1 MNTAK
6 YGVGADFGFRPA
18 TEQEQAK
25 AYVRKQR
32 PALMELSF
40 GCEVIVAGIEKD
52 NPGCEHDV
60 VVDDRKD
67 EHGRIGMGYFGHVHP
82 DDFQEII
89 GHPIQ
94 LNDWLGVLR
103 NHCEQI
109 NYVQLNG
116 TDYITFMANKHPYK
130 TMLFNLTTGQPATQA
145 DFKAFNDIVSV

>member
-1 MNTAK
+1 M
-6 YGVGADFGFRPA
+6 
-18 TEQEQAK
+18 TEQLK
-25 AYVRKQR
+25 AEAFVREAR

-89 GHPIQ
+89 GHPIK
-94 LNDWLGVLR
+94 LNDWLAVLEDAKPG
-103 NHCEQI
+103 NS
-109 NYVQLNG
+109 YVFQHGSLV
-116 TDYITFMANKHPYK
+116 YKPENKIV
-130 TMLFNLTTGQPATQA
+130 MDFNLTTGQPATEA
-145 DFKAFNDIVSV
+145 DYKAFNDIVSV

>member
-1 MNTAK
+1 M
-6 YGVGADFGFRPA
+6 
-18 TEQEQAK
+18 TEQLK
-25 AYVRKQR
+25 AEAFVREAR

-94 LNDWLGVLR
+94 LNDWLAVFNDKL
-103 NHCEQI
+103 
-109 NYVQLNG
+109 
-116 TDYITFMANKHPYK
+116 ITFVVKASIGLAELGVNEGNNIIS
-130 TMLFNLTTGQPATQA
+130 FNLTTGQPATEA
-145 DFKAFNDIVSV
+145 DYKAFNEIVSVCTKNTYQT

>member
-1 MNTAK
+1 MK
-6 YGVGADFGFRPA
+6 
-18 TEQEQAK
+18 EQLKAC

-89 GHPIQ
+89 GHPIALQ
-94 LNDWLGVLR
+94 DWLGVLDFD
-103 NHCEQI
+103 NDGIGMDGKLLFVDAKIQSNNLI
-109 NYVQLNG
+109 K
-116 TDYITFMANKHPYK
+116 FNKTVK
-130 TMLFNLTTGQPATQA
+130 FNLTTGQPATQA
-145 DFKAFNDIVSV
+145 DFKAFNDIVNIWKNN

>member
-1 MNTAK
+1 M
-6 YGVGADFGFRPA
+6 
-18 TEQEQAK
+18 TEQLKAE

-32 PALMELSF
+32 PALMELTF

-94 LNDWLGVLR
+94 LNDWLAVLEDEIADILVFDGVAK
-103 NHCEQI
+103 
-109 NYVQLNG
+109 VQVGEEYTEKGKVLSR
-116 TDYITFMANKHPYK
+116 IF
-130 TMLFNLTTGQPATQA
+130 FNLTTGQPATEA
-145 DFKAFNDIVSV
+145 DYKAFNDIVNV